1 MVRGQAG
8 TNPGMPMSS
17 PGHGVGPAHV
27 WIEITACATKCSL
40 VSEQAGRL
48 SRLLAVSSW
57 KPAGQSF
64 HTRASIGSS
73 MPSWRVRR
81 TTPGDATCLEPS
93 RNAAGAVAGAGPAS
107 FMAQRRPLVERPQ
120 EADDRQ
126 TPRGW
131 MTVPYLRTGGSPCTS
146 DTLVS
151 SSPADCQARP
161 QIRSPAP
168 SPRSSL
174 PSRRSCGGRSPS
186 TTGPSSHAIIG
197 SMTWAY
203 RPSSAILVPLG
214 RRAVSRTP
222 TAACGALC
230 RAR

>member
-73 MPSWRVRR
+73 MPSWRVRPGSTHLPQMLR
-81 TTPGDATCLEPS
+81 LVTTPKTLYQPLLDSSIAGERQLHHAPPFAQADHSYDQDSWPLLDTYDGYSASIQLPS
-93 RNAAGAVAGAGPAS
+93 RSATRPGRTVAGAASSDLHPFISLSADPNSSNGPKTARS
-107 FMAQRRPLVERPQ
+107 RYP
-120 EADDRQ
+120 
-126 TPRGW
+126 PR
-131 MTVPYLRTGGSPCTS
+131 T
-146 DTLVS
+146 D
-151 SSPADCQARP
+151 
-161 QIRSPAP
+161 
-168 SPRSSL
+168 
-174 PSRRSCGGRSPS
+174 
-186 TTGPSSHAIIG
+186 
-197 SMTWAY
+197 
-203 RPSSAILVPLG
+203 
-214 RRAVSRTP
+214 RTP
-222 TAACGALC
+222 GH
-230 RAR
+230 